1 MKGAIVGFG
10 DVAAAGHW
18 PAYAASTELE
28 IVAVVERS
36 AERRALAAQTSS
48 SLRTYATFDEL
59 AARER
64 LDFVDICTPPA
75 LHGDPMLQAIDCGW
89 HVLCEKPFLLDPAV
103 LDEVRRRARAHDR
116 SVVPA
121 HNWKYAPIVRRAT
134 ESLRAGAIGRLR
146 HVRIETERVNACP
159 VADPARPNWRRD
171 PAVAG
176 GGILMDHGWHATYLA
191 LHWFGEPPVD
201 VRPSLHRPSPGS
213 VEDEALMIV
222 GFASGQAEISLT
234 WNGRVR
240 RNAMRLVGD
249 AGEIAVND
257 DVLTVN
263 GSVTRFPAALS
274 SGSHHA
280 DWFAAMLP
288 DVAAAFRDRARASA
302 AFEEAAACLGIIRSA
317 YDAAR
322 VPQPL

>member
-10 DVAAAGHW
+10 EVAAAGHW

-36 AERRALAAQTSS
+36 AERRELAAQTSS

-75 LHGDPMLQAIDCGW
+75 LHGEPMRQAIDCGW

-103 LDEVRRRARAHDR
+103 LDEVRRRAHERDR
-116 SVVPA
+116 RVVPV

-191 LHWFGEPPVD
+191 LHWFGEAPVD
-201 VRPSLHRPSPGS
+201 VRASLHRPSPDS
-213 VEDEALMIV
+213 VEDEALMVV

-240 RNAMRLVGD
+240 RNAMHLVGD
-249 AGEIAVND
+249 AGEIAVDD

-263 GSVTRFPAALS
+263 GTVTRFPAALS

-280 DWFAAMLP
+280 DWFGAMLP
-288 DVAAAFRDRARASA
+288 DVAAAFRDRARATA
-302 AFEEAAACLGIIRSA
+302 GFEEAAACLGVIRSA
-317 YDAAR
+317 YDANR